1 MSYDKKYLKYKEK
14 YLNLKKTLEKT
25 GINVVKDY
33 TSENFY
39 TLDTLNYNNKI
50 LSDHKNNS
58 EFSELIL
65 SDTLE
70 TTVNEKNVVKSNV
83 KNLETNDIQ
92 TGGNIINSEELSEL
106 ILSNTVQTEN
116 KKNNISDQIS
126 ELMLSDT
133 VENNN
138 VSQKGGSLI
147 DEYSDTNRYS
157 QDPIDTIQKGGLDND
172 LSEMILSDSVQ
183 LSVENKSVFMSDQA
197 PVQYTD
203 VNNTANCSKELEGG
217 NYTISSP
224 SSVDFS
230 NNSATC
236 PEVNPQPNVEIPV
249 TPLSL
254 TNSKNI
260 FTTTNIE
267 SENVKSDI
275 DVLLNQLGGKKK
287 SKKDPYYV
295 SDSMSSLFES
305 SSSPEDFSDFD
316 TSLSLSDL

>member
-25 GINVVKDY
+25 GINVVKDH

-39 TLDTLNYNNKI
+39 TLDTVNYNNKL

-58 EFSELIL
+58 DLSELVL
-65 SDTLE
+65 SDTVE
-70 TTVNEKNVVKSNV
+70 TTVNEKNTVEINEN
-83 KNLETNDIQ
+83 NLEANDIQ
-92 TGGNIINSEELSEL
+92 TGGNVINSEELSEL

-116 KKNNISDQIS
+116 NKNDISDQIS

-133 VENNN
+133 VENI
-138 VSQKGGSLI
+138 SQKGGDLI
-147 DEYSDTNRYS
+147 DEYSDTNKYS

-172 LSEMILSDSVQ
+172 LSEMILSDTVQ
-183 LSVENKSVFMSDQA
+183 SSVENKSVFVSDQA

-217 NYTISSP
+217 SYTNSSP
-224 SSVDFS
+224 ASVDFS
-230 NNSATC
+230 NNSVTC

-249 TPLSL
+249 TPLSP

-267 SENVKSDI
+267 TENVKSDI

-287 SKKDPYYV
+287 SKKDPYDV